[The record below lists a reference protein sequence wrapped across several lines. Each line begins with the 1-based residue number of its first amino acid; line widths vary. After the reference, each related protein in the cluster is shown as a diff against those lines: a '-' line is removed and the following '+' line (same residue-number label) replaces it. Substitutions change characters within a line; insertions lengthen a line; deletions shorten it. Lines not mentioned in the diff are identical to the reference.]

1 MEEEK
6 IICGKKKLRIFFY
19 LWKKQLIFYGKKRIL
34 GRFLLLLKYS
44 DFFDDFVDFFSFPEI
59 CLEYLPFKNTLL

>member
-1 MEEEK
+1 M
-6 IICGKKKLRIFFY
+6 
-19 LWKKQLIFYGKKRIL
+19 WKKQLIFYGKKRIL